1 MSPINRRD
9 FLKGAALGLGAGVMG
24 AMGAFSYT
32 PIRTKFLPQVKRQ
45 MADIGVCKSVK
56 ITNISETSWF
66 DNDIFMKNVSGAGG
80 LLVDQYTF
88 NWAPFGNSKG
98 IGKGNYADGI
108 AKIKHLLPNK
118 LEEAWAIAKEAS
130 VDADNAGGYAC
141 LVEVEAMDGKK
152 TKYLFDTGWSYEW
165 MDICFKREGID
176 NMLANGEIESLFI
189 THEHMDHYWGLP
201 VTTKYRPDIPLY
213 IPGTFYP
220 EGKQYIK
227 DSGHVGKITE
237 LKKGLTRVQPGM
249 AAYSFEV
256 PIIFR
261 VFGEISLYF
270 NIKDVGLL
278 SVTGCCHQGIVLFAD
293 TAYRELQYEKDQ
305 FYGLYGGLHI
315 SPFDDWDPKYDD
327 LVIGLKKWDIQ
338 RVGCN
343 HCTGLITANKFV
355 DAGYPVVK
363 GTARFRSKSQN
374 YLGNGDIITF
384 PA

>member
-1 MSPINRRD
+1 
-9 FLKGAALGLGAGVMG
+9 
-24 AMGAFSYT
+24 
-32 PIRTKFLPQVKRQ
+32 
-45 MADIGVCKSVK
+45 
-56 ITNISETSWF
+56 
-66 DNDIFMKNVSGAGG
+66 
-80 LLVDQYTF
+80 
-88 NWAPFGNSKG
+88 
-98 IGKGNYADGI
+98 
-108 AKIKHLLPNK
+108 
-118 LEEAWAIAKEAS
+118 
-130 VDADNAGGYAC
+130 
-141 LVEVEAMDGKK
+141 
-152 TKYLFDTGWSYEW
+152 
-165 MDICFKREGID
+165 
-176 NMLANGEIESLFI
+176 
-189 THEHMDHYWGLP
+189 
-201 VTTKYRPDIPLY
+201 
-213 IPGTFYP
+213 
-220 EGKQYIK
+220 
-227 DSGHVGKITE
+227 
-237 LKKGLTRVQPGM
+237 M

-293 TAYRELQYEKDQ
+293 TASRELQYEKDQ